1 MIAQPADT
9 ERRGFGPA
17 SDALQAHLD
26 RALRCGRVLSL
37 APISEGQSNPTY
49 RLQTE
54 AGPYILRKQPP
65 GPLLKS
71 AHAVDREYRVMT
83 ALLNTDVPVPRTMHY
98 CSDPAILG
106 TPFYVMEQVDGRVFR
121 ASELP
126 EIPAG
131 ERKAY
136 YRASVEALARLHRVD
151 WAAIGLSDYGRP
163 GNYYARQ
170 IARWTGQWQES
181 RQRALPSVDALIAW
195 LPLNIPPSDDT
206 AISHGDYKLDNLIF
220 HPTEP
225 RVVAIIDWELST
237 LGHPLADV
245 AYSCIRWHVGPD
257 IFGGLAGLD
266 GDALHLPSE
275 AEYVETYRTLAGRA
289 DTVRPFHI
297 AFAMFRLA
305 VIMEGILQRARQGNA
320 SNADAHR
327 VGLQSQIVADAAWAL
342 VA

>member
-1 MIAQPADT
+1 MLTEAADGW
-9 ERRGFGPA
+9 R
-17 SDALQAHLD
+17 ALQPYLD
-26 RALRCGRVLSL
+26 AALGCGRVLRL

-49 RLQTE
+49 RLETE

-71 AHAVDREYRVMT
+71 AHAVDREYRVML
-83 ALLNTDVPVPRTMHY
+83 ALGDTDVPVPRMVLY
-98 CSDPAILG
+98 CADPAILG
-106 TPFYVMEQVDGRVFR
+106 TPFYLMEQVAGRVFR
-121 ASELP
+121 ASDLP
-126 EIPAG
+126 EVPAG
-131 ERKAY
+131 ERAAY
-136 YRASVEALARLHRVD
+136 YRASAEALARLHRVD
-151 WAAIGLSDYGRP
+151 WAAIGLTDYGRP
-163 GNYYARQ
+163 GNYYSRQ
-170 IARWTGQWQES
+170 IARWTG
-181 RQRALPSVDALIAW
+181 RLVDW
-195 LPLNIPPSDDT
+195 LPRNIPPSDDT
-206 AISHGDYKLDNLIF
+206 AISHGDYKFDNLIF
-220 HPTEP
+220 HPSEP

-266 GDALHLPSE
+266 LDALRLPSE
-275 AEYVETYRTLAGRA
+275 ADYVAAYRALAGRT

-327 VGLQSQIVADAAWAL
+327 VGLQSRIVADTAWAL

>member
-1 MIAQPADT
+1 MIAQVADSRAADT
-9 ERRGFGPA
+9 WQ
-17 SDALQAHLD
+17 ALQPYLD
-26 RALRCGRVLSL
+26 RTLGCGRILRL

-49 RLQTE
+49 RLETE

-65 GPLLKS
+65 GRLLKS
-71 AHAVDREYRVMT
+71 AHAVDREYRVMA
-83 ALLNTDVPVPRTMHY
+83 ALSDTDVPVPRMVLY
-98 CSDPAILG
+98 CADAAILG
-106 TPFYVMEQVDGRVFR
+106 TPFYLMEQVAGRVFR
-121 ASELP
+121 ASDLP
-126 EIPAG
+126 EIPAA
-131 ERKAY
+131 ERAAY
-136 YRASVEALARLHRVD
+136 YRASAEALARLHRVD

-170 IARWTGQWQES
+170 IARWTLQWRES
-181 RQRALPSVDALIAW
+181 RQRDLPAIERLIAW
-195 LPLNIPPSDDT
+195 LPHNIPPSDDT
-206 AISHGDYKLDNLIF
+206 AISHGDYKFDNLIF

-266 GDALHLPSE
+266 LAALQLPSE
-275 AEYVETYRTLAGRA
+275 IDYVTAYRALAGRA

-327 VGLQSQIVADAAWAL
+327 VGLQSRIVADTAWAL